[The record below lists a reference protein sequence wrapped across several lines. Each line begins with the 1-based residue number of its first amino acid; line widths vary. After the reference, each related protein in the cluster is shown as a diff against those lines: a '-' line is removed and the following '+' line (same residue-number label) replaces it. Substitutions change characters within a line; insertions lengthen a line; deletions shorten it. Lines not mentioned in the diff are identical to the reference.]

1 MATVVRKKIVK
12 DAGQP
17 VDELEEQV
25 AQVREGRMPPA
36 EDWTGGSVF
45 FPRKDALY
53 QSMYYI

>member
-36 EDWTGGSVF
+36 EGRAGGSVPL
-45 FPRKDALY
+45 PRIGAL
-53 QSMYYI
+53 

>member
-25 AQVREGRMPPA
+25 AQVRLGMMPPA
-36 EDWTGGSVF
+36 EGRAGGSVF
-45 FPRKDALY
+45 FRQTDAL
-53 QSMYYI
+53 

>member
-25 AQVREGRMPPA
+25 AQVREGMMPPA
-36 EDWTGGSVF
+36 ELEARTPMAGSM
-45 FPRKDALY
+45 LW
-53 QSMYYI
+53 